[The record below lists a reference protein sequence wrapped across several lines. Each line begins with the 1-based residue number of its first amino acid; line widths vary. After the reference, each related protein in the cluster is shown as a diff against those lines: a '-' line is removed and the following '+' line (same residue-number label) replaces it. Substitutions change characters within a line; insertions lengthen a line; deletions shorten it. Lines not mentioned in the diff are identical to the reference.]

1 MGIISDLE
9 NFRELILNGKK
20 AAFSKTILI
29 PEKEAREILERIIQD
44 FPVEFEEASEII
56 RKRADLIRQAEIKA
70 ESIKLNADERAKI
83 IKEATEKDQEI
94 VNQANF
100 EASRIMEEAKTESKN
115 MVCQTNDFVRKILEQ
130 AKTSI
135 TKSQAILEESIEGT
149 KNANL

>member
-9 NFRELILNGKK
+9 SFRELVLNGKK

-44 FPVEFEEASEII
+44 FPAEFEEASEIVK
-56 RKRADLIRQAEIKA
+56 KRADLIRQAEIEA

-83 IKEATEKDQEI
+83 IKEATEKAQEI
-94 VNQANF
+94 INQANF
-100 EASRIMEEAKTESKN
+100 EASRIIEEAKAESKN

-130 AKTSI
+130 AKSSVI
-135 TKSQAILEESIEGT
+135 KSQAILEESIEGT